1 MASENTN
8 TNSPQSASGPTN
20 NTTVTIENQTST
32 NVENGNNNTSAATL
46 GPEEEASKSQVR
58 MPIIL
63 MSSDQLKQC
72 FTVLPEQNRSIK
84 ISFPEPKPNGTE
96 HVKSA

>member
-32 NVENGNNNTSAATL
+32 NVENSNNNTSAATL

-63 MSSDQLKQC
+63 MSSDQPKQC
-72 FTVLPEQNRSIK
+72 FTILPEPNKSIK
-84 ISFPEPKPNGTE
+84 FCFPNRNQTEPNM
-96 HVKSA
+96 

>member
-8 TNSPQSASGPTN
+8 TNSPQSASVSTN

-32 NVENGNNNTSAATL
+32 NVENSTNNTSAATL

-58 MPIIL
+58 KPIIFI
-63 MSSDQLKQC
+63 MVQNWLKRLEKYL
-72 FTVLPEQNRSIK
+72 FK
-84 ISFPEPKPNGTE
+84 NGL
-96 HVKSA
+96 VS

>member
-32 NVENGNNNTSAATL
+32 NVENSNNNTSAATL

-58 MPIIL
+58 MPIIFISVQK
-63 MSSDQLKQC
+63 MI
-72 FTVLPEQNRSIK
+72 NRKRFSLEMVSYFK
-84 ISFPEPKPNGTE
+84 VFFS
-96 HVKSA
+96 